1 MSTRVFIADDE
12 TIQRM
17 NLRDMLTE
25 QGYLVVGEAGDG
37 ESAVNQVRELRPD
50 LVLMD
55 IRMPGMDGLTAAQ
68 SIHQEHGAPVVL
80 LTAFGDQP
88 LVEQAKEAGVISY
101 LVKPLQE
108 NEVTP
113 ALEIALARA
122 KEMKSLEKQVD
133 TLADRLETRKLVE
146 RAKGVLMQKFGIP
159 ESEAYRRIQKIS
171 MNSRKSM
178 HEVAEA
184 ILLAKDLEM
193 DMDQDS

>member
-37 ESAVNQVRELRPD
+37 ESTVNQVRELRPD

-68 SIHQEHGAPVVL
+68 SIHQEHVAPVVL

-88 LVEQAKEAGVISY
+88 LVEQAKEAGVTSY

-108 NEVTP
+108 NELVP

-122 KEMKSLEKQVD
+122 KEMQTLEKQVD
-133 TLADRLETRKLVE
+133 SLSERLEMRKLVE
-146 RAKGVLMQKFGIP
+146 RAKGVLMEKFSIS
-159 ESEAYRRIQKIS
+159 EAEAYRRIQKIS

-178 HEVAEA
+178 REVAEA

-193 DMDQDS
+193 DQDA